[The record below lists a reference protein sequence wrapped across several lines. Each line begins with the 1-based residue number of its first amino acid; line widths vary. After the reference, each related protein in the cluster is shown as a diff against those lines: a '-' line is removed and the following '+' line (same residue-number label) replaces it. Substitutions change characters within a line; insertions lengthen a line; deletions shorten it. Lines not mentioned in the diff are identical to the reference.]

1 MDTLL
6 FPGFRLGEA
15 ARLYTRRFEERSR
28 NLALDFVQCRALL
41 VLAEN
46 EGVTQQR
53 LSELTG
59 IAPPWLGRTLDRL
72 EAMGLA
78 HRRPRPADRRVWSLA
93 ITADAKAIVQLLRY
107 IVGESLSE
115 ALRGLPA
122 EEVAILANA
131 LERVIANLSAPRVIL
146 ERVVAHRSK
155 RPRRGRTPARS
166 ATLEGAMPSAGVTAR
181 SALALRETGPA

>member
-15 ARLYTRRFEERSR
+15 ARLYARRFEERSR
-28 NLALDFVQCRALL
+28 NLDLDFVQCRALL

-53 LSELTG
+53 LSELTAIG
-59 IAPPWLGRTLDRL
+59 PPWLGRTLDRL

-78 HRRPRPADRRVWSLA
+78 HRRPLPADRRMWSLA
-93 ITADAKAIVQLLRY
+93 ITEDARAIVQLLWY

-122 EEVAILANA
+122 DEVANLANA
-131 LERVIANLSAPRVIL
+131 LERVVANLSAPPVAPQ
-146 ERVVAHRSK
+146 EVVAHRSR
-155 RPRRGRTPARS
+155 RPRRGPRPVRNP
-166 ATLEGAMPSAGVTAR
+166 TLE
-181 SALALRETGPA
+181 

>member
-15 ARLYTRRFEERSR
+15 ARLYARRFEERSR
-28 NLALDFVQCRALL
+28 NLALDFVQCRTLL

-53 LSELTG
+53 LSELAA

-78 HRRPRPADRRVWSLA
+78 RRRPRPADRRMWSLA
-93 ITADAKAIVQLLRY
+93 ITEDARAIVQLLRY
-107 IVGESLSE
+107 IVSESLSE

-122 EEVAILANA
+122 DEVAILANA
-131 LERVIANLSAPRVIL
+131 LERVIANLSAARVGPQ
-146 ERVVAHRSK
+146 RVVAHRAK
-155 RPRRGRTPARS
+155 RRRRSSRPARS
-166 ATLEGAMPSAGVTAR
+166 PTPEAKRLNGGSRA
-181 SALALRETGPA
+181 

>member
-15 ARLYTRRFEERSR
+15 ARLYARRFEERSR
-28 NLALDFVQCRALL
+28 NLALDFAQCRALL

-78 HRRPRPADRRVWSLA
+78 HRRPRPADRRMWSLA
-93 ITADAKAIVQLLRY
+93 ITEDARAIVQLLWY

-122 EEVAILANA
+122 DEVAILANA
-131 LERVIANLSAPRVIL
+131 LERVIANLSAPRVASQ
-146 ERVVAHRSK
+146 RVGVHRSK
-155 RPRRGRTPARS
+155 RARRLPGPARS
-166 ATLEGAMPSAGVTAR
+166 PTLE
-181 SALALRETGPA
+181 

>member
-15 ARLYTRRFEERSR
+15 ARLYARRFEERSR
-28 NLALDFVQCRALL
+28 NLALDFAQCRALL

-78 HRRPRPADRRVWSLA
+78 HRRPRPADRRMWSLA
-93 ITADAKAIVQLLRY
+93 ITEDARAIVQLLWY

-122 EEVAILANA
+122 DEVAILANA
-131 LERVIANLSAPRVIL
+131 LERVIANLSAPRVASQ
-146 ERVVAHRSK
+146 RVGVHRSK
-155 RPRRGRTPARS
+155 RPRRLPGPARS
-166 ATLEGAMPSAGVTAR
+166 PTLE
-181 SALALRETGPA
+181 

>member
-6 FPGFRLGEA
+6 FPGFRLAEA
-15 ARLYTRRFEERSR
+15 ARLYARRFEQRSR
-28 NLALDFVQCRALL
+28 KLDLDFAQSRALL

-53 LSELTG
+53 LSELTA

-78 HRRPRPADRRVWSLA
+78 HRRPQPADRRMWSLA
-93 ITADAKAIVQLLRY
+93 ITEDARAIVQLLWY

-115 ALRGLPA
+115 ALRGLPTDEA
-122 EEVAILANA
+122 AILANA
-131 LERVIANLSAPRVIL
+131 LERVIANLSTPRVAPQ
-146 ERVVAHRSK
+146 RVVAHRTK
-155 RPRRGRTPARS
+155 RPGRGPGLARS
-166 ATLEGAMPSAGVTAR
+166 PTLE
-181 SALALRETGPA
+181 

>member
-15 ARLYTRRFEERSR
+15 ARLYARRFEKRSR
-28 NLALDFVQCRALL
+28 SLALDFAQCRALL

-46 EGVTQQR
+46 EGVTQRR
-53 LSELTG
+53 LSELTA

-78 HRRPRPADRRVWSLA
+78 HRRPRPADRRMWSLA
-93 ITADAKAIVQLLRY
+93 ISEGARAIVPLLWN

-122 EEVAILANA
+122 DEVAILANA
-131 LERVIANLSAPRVIL
+131 LERVIANLS
-146 ERVVAHRSK
+146 
-155 RPRRGRTPARS
+155 GPALLRKEWSRS
-166 ATLEGAMPSAGVTAR
+166 ARGDRAETQR
-181 SALALRETGPA
+181 LRDLPR

>member
-1 MDTLL
+1 M
-6 FPGFRLGEA
+6 FPGFRFGEA
-15 ARLYTRRFEERSR
+15 ARLYARRFEERSR

-53 LSELTG
+53 LSELTA

-78 HRRPRPADRRVWSLA
+78 HRRPRAADRRMWSVA
-93 ITADAKAIVQLLRY
+93 ITEDARAIVQLLRY

-122 EEVAILANA
+122 DEVAILANA
-131 LERVIANLSAPRVIL
+131 LERVIANLSAPRVGPQK
-146 ERVVAHRSK
+146 VVAHRPQ
-155 RPRRGRTPARS
+155 RPRRSRRPARS
-166 ATLEGAMPSAGVTAR
+166 PTPEAKRFNGGSRA
-181 SALALRETGPA
+181 